1 MAALW
6 LLGSFSALCE
16 PLLLLATAV
25 YQHEEWEEN
34 QGEILAYSHES
45 T

>member
-1 MAALW
+1 MASLW

-16 PLLLLATAV
+16 SLLLLATAV

>member
-1 MAALW
+1 MAARVILRT
-6 LLGSFSALCE
+6 ALCE
-16 PLLLLATAV
+16 SLLLLAAAA
-25 YQHEEWEEN
+25 YQHEEWEKN